1 VVADSGKQKIRSG
14 TPPSQAASSS
24 GFSDYSGF
32 IALFKKA
39 YGVTPL
45 TYKKQ
50 MRSR

>member
-32 IALFKKA
+32 YRQYVKMFGAPPSGKK
-39 YGVTPL
+39 G
-45 TYKKQ
+45 
-50 MRSR
+50 